1 MIRTGIVTL
10 ITVVLLIGSFA
21 GIIISKYYQD

>member
-1 MIRTGIVTL
+1 MIRTGIVTF
-10 ITVVLLIGSFA
+10 ITIILLIASFG